1 MGFKGTIQSLEEWHQ
16 LPNGGKRMLAQKRE
30 LALHG
35 DLIGADILQKTHND
49 VALLRVRDAREARA
63 GGES

>member
-1 MGFKGTIQSLEEWHQ
+1 
-16 LPNGGKRMLAQKRE
+16 MLAQKRE

-35 DLIGADILQKTHND
+35 DLIGTADFLQKTHKD
-49 VALLRVRDAREARA
+49 VALLRVRDAREAHA